1 MTNQVPALPAPPATA
16 PPALPAIADAAPLV
30 ASLRAQDQALQ
41 TQLRTLVQQTRELA
55 IRSRV
60 GSGDERAAVRA
71 QLADVGSQVGQVSAQ
86 LAAVKTQLALQ
97 QGNSGAVL
105 AQAPFPPFAPPIWN
119 SDNAT
124 AVIIVFFLAV
134 LMPISLA
141 FARRI
146 WRRAGKETPAART
159 DMIAPRLE
167 RLEQAVDAVAIE
179 IERIAEG
186 QRFLTKVLGA
196 GQGLGVR
203 DAGLARGTDARAH
216 SDPAQPP
223 ALGAGPIEQVR
234 AAERQPVR
242 PAVTPH

>member
-1 MTNQVPALPAPPATA
+1 MTNQVPAVPTPPSAAT
-16 PPALPAIADAAPLV
+16 PALPGIADAAPSL
-30 ASLRAQDQALQ
+30 ASLRAQDHALQ
-41 TQLRTLVQQTRELA
+41 AQLRTLVAHTRELA
-55 IRSRV
+55 ARSRV
-60 GSGDERAAVRA
+60 ASGDEGAAVRA

-86 LAAVKTQLALQ
+86 LASVKMQLALQ
-97 QGNSGAVL
+97 QGTPGALEV
-105 AQAPFPPFAPPIWN
+105 QAPFPPFSPPIWN

-146 WRRAGKETPAART
+146 WRRAGKETPAAHT

>member
-1 MTNQVPALPAPPATA
+1 MTNQVPAVPASPPAA
-16 PPALPAIADAAPLV
+16 PSALPAIADAGPSL
-30 ASLRAQDQALQ
+30 ASLRAQDRALQ
-41 TQLRTLVQQTRELA
+41 TQLRTLVAKTRELA
-55 IRSRV
+55 AQSRV
-60 GSGDERAAVRA
+60 GSGEERAAVRA
-71 QLADVGSQVGQVSAQ
+71 QLADVGSQVGQVSAE

-97 QGNSGAVL
+97 QRTPGAFAV
-105 AQAPFPPFAPPIWN
+105 QAPFPPFSPPIFN

-146 WRRAGKETPAART
+146 WRRSAKETPAAHS

-186 QRFLTKVLGA
+186 QRFLTKVLGS

-203 DAGLARGTDARAH
+203 DAGLAKGAEARVHA
-216 SDPAQPP
+216 DPASPL
-223 ALGAGPIEQVR
+223 ALGGGPIEPVR
-234 AAERQPVR
+234 PAERQPVR
-242 PAVTPH
+242 PAITPH